1 MLWQISLQESKKRS
15 KQKLWIDLQN
25 EKKYSRRGEFLSPV
39 FSEKNSEKSEKR
51 FDIRVWGWY
60 TISVN
65 KEEVPLLTLWH
76 EQIGLIQYSKQG

>member
-1 MLWQISLQESKKRS
+1 MKRNTAGEGNSSRLCFLKK
-15 KQKLWIDLQN
+15 
-25 EKKYSRRGEFLSPV
+25 F
-39 FSEKNSEKSEKR
+39 KNVKKR
-51 FDIRVWGWY
+51 FDMRGWGWY